1 MWKNKTD
8 LFFLINQ
15 PIFHISYLFISS
27 FCLFMC
33 LLRRD
38 NMVYKDLTGTQ
49 VGEVDL
55 HFTFWPKEGSIAWFV
70 AVGPSVMLQEKE
82 KNTMTYGWNK
92 LIQHPYKGQKNIY
105 WRKRENWAWHF
116 WEVIFLTLLSDVTFL
131 ILVFYL
137 GVWKDGVTISKNGA
151 DSCSFPPFTSLLPND
166 DVTVTGYFDDSGRI
180 QATGLCW

>member
-15 PIFHISYLFISS
+15 PIFHISYLFISF

-92 LIQHPYKGQKNIY
+92 LIQHPYKGQKIY
-105 WRKRENWAWHF
+105 
-116 WEVIFLTLLSDVTFL
+116 ILTQKGKLGVTFL
-131 ILVFYL
+131 RSH
-137 GVWKDGVTISKNGA
+137 IS
-151 DSCSFPPFTSLLPND
+151 DTPFWCHIFNFGLLFRCMKRWSDYIQKWSWLLFISPLHLTS
-166 DVTVTGYFDDSGRI
+166 S
-180 QATGLCW
+180 

>member
-15 PIFHISYLFISS
+15 PIFHISYLFISF

-38 NMVYKDLTGTQ
+38 NMVYKDLTGTR

-70 AVGPSVMLQEKE
+70 AVGPSVVLQEKE

-92 LIQHPYKGQKNIY
+92 LIQHAYKGQKNIY